1 MILKKCDLPV
11 APDTL
16 PMLVADR
23 VAMTR
28 SMKIGGDM
36 IVSVNENEFI
46 CLTQSLRF
54 DSSTWQKWQKCVT
67 MLAIIRS
74 TNVFKQNQ
82 TIDPH

>member
-1 MILKKCDLPV
+1 MMILKKCDLPV

-23 VAMTR
+23 VAMAR

-54 DSSTWQKWQKCVT
+54 DSSTWQKWEKIQIEK
-67 MLAIIRS
+67 L
-74 TNVFKQNQ
+74 
-82 TIDPH
+82 DPTTTTTRD